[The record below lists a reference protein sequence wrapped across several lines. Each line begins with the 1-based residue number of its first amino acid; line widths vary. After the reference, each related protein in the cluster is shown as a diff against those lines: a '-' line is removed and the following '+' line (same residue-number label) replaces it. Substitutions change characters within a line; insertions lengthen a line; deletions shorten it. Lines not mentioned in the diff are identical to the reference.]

1 MKQRSPLQSPYVWVP
16 LTGIQQD
23 IVRHESQ
30 RWADGWMLRTTSAVG
45 QMICS
50 QVQPADTR
58 QPSLSSKD
66 GLKLYIPLT
75 GPYRHLIDSHWLSV
89 SPFGVRQI
97 AAYIDAWFRLVVRQW
112 FFEGRQRGYTQKQ
125 ICEAVIGEYG
135 FWSSADNFSL
145 IKKMDFRE
153 RRKLT
158 AEVQAAL
165 APHCCGIRVA
175 SEGGSGR
182 PDVKIGE

>member
-1 MKQRSPLQSPYVWVP
+1 MKQRSPLQSPYVWLP

-30 RWADGWMLRTTSAVG
+30 RMADGWMLRTTSAVG

-50 QVQPADTR
+50 LVRPSDVRPQPLQR
-58 QPSLSSKD
+58 RE
-66 GLKLYIPLT
+66 GLKLYVPLT
-75 GPYRHLIDSHWLSV
+75 GPYRHLLDSHWLCIP
-89 SPFGVRQI
+89 PFGVRQI
-97 AAYIDAWFRLVVRQW
+97 GAYVDAWFRLVVRQW

-145 IKKMDFRE
+145 LKKMDFRE

-158 AEVQAAL
+158 SEVQAAL
-165 APHCCGIRVA
+165 APHCRGIRVH
-175 SEGGSGR
+175 SDDPGGT
-182 PDVKIGE
+182 PVLNFDD